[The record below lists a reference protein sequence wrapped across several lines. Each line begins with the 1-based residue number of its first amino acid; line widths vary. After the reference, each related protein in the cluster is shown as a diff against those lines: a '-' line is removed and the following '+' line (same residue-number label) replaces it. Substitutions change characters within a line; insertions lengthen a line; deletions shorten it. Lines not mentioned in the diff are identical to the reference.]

1 MFWLQSWVWLNNCP
15 FILRGREMVTHRPHK
30 PEIPGPNPGLPQPY
44 RRIQQS
50 FSFEN
55 SLAHLVEHLSVKQ
68 SVIGSSPIIILL
80 MRLVYGSVAQL
91 VEAVGWSPTR
101 RWFKSIQAHQ
111 LQGLIRSII
120 FCNRVKAEWNP
131 FPYISEIYGTKN
143 YYLWGVFYTRLF

>member
-1 MFWLQSWVWLNNCP
+1 
-15 FILRGREMVTHRPHK
+15 MVTHRPHK

-68 SVIGSSPIIILL
+68 SVIGSSPIIISL

-91 VEAVGWSPTR
+91 VER
-101 RWFKSIQAHQ
+101 
-111 LQGLIRSII
+111 
-120 FCNRVKAEWNP
+120 KAEA
-131 FPYISEIYGTKN
+131 
-143 YYLWGVFYTRLF
+143 LGVVSSNLTWPTSFKG

>member
-1 MFWLQSWVWLNNCP
+1 
-15 FILRGREMVTHRPHK
+15 MVTHRPHK

-68 SVIGSSPIIILL
+68 SVIGSSPIIISL

-91 VEAVGWSPTR
+91 VERKAEALGVVSSNLTWPTSFKGWLEALYSVVGWKQNETLFHIFLKFMEQKTITYEEFFTPDFLSLL
-101 RWFKSIQAHQ
+101 FY
-111 LQGLIRSII
+111 LI
-120 FCNRVKAEWNP
+120 
-131 FPYISEIYGTKN
+131 
-143 YYLWGVFYTRLF
+143 VFLIVCGGW